1 MSSMSA
7 NTATTNIHTPI
18 SKKIWS
24 NKYCYNAGCIKE
36 SGIEETWRRVACAI
50 AKSEPEPSKSSFWT
64 DRFLGLLQDF
74 RFLPGGRILAG
85 AGTDKQVTLFN
96 CFVMGR
102 IDDSIGGIFDALRQG
117 AITMQ
122 QGGGVGYDFSSLR
135 PKGFPT
141 QRVGATASGP
151 VSFMRIWDT
160 MCETLL
166 STGARRGA
174 MMATLR
180 CDHPDIE
187 DFITA
192 KQEAHALRHF
202 NLSVLISDA
211 FMQAV
216 RDNQS
221 WPLVFPLE
229 QGQYNKSVRKVDA
242 VKLWQKIIRATYDYA
257 EPGVLFSDHINNNN
271 NLYYRE
277 HISCTNP
284 CGEIPLPPYGACDLG
299 SINLTSFVSKPFTSS
314 TSLDFDGLENT
325 VKVAVR
331 FLDNVIDLS
340 HYPLPEQKEQAQ
352 GSRRIGLGI
361 TGLADTFAMFGV
373 RYGDP
378 SSMKLATRII
388 STICHTAYRTS
399 IDLARERGVFPYYE
413 KDAFLESRFVQSLP
427 TEIQEDITTYGIRN
441 SHLIAIAPTG
451 TISLLANNISSGI
464 EPVFDFIQ
472 RRRILQED
480 NSYLEHTLEDYA
492 YRLWKQQYGDMKLPA
507 YFVNSYQV
515 TPEEHVDMQA
525 ALQPYVDN
533 AISKTINIPHDYP
546 YEKYRL
552 LYEQA
557 YNLGLKGFTAFRS
570 NPVSK
575 SILQSG
581 TDLPVNKHCCNIERE
596 AD

>member
-1 MSSMSA
+1 MA
-7 NTATTNIHTPI
+7 VNKAPTNIHTPI

-24 NKYCYNAGCIKE
+24 NKYCYRTDRGKE
-36 SGIEETWRRVACAI
+36 SGIEETWQRVASAI
-50 AKSEPEPSKSSFWT
+50 AQSEPGPSVSSFWT
-64 DRFLGLLQDF
+64 DRFLDILRSF

-96 CFVMGR
+96 CFVMGP

-135 PKGFPT
+135 PKGFTT

-187 DFITA
+187 DFITI
-192 KQEAHALRHF
+192 KQDAQALRHF

-216 RDNQS
+216 KNNQS
-221 WPLVFPLE
+221 WPLVFAADKD
-229 QGQYNKSVRKVDA
+229 QHSRTVCTVDA
-242 VKLWQKIIRATYDYA
+242 TSLWQKIIRAAYDYA

-277 HISCTNP
+277 QISCTNP

-299 SINLTSFVSKPFTSS
+299 SINLTRFVDKPFAPSAS
-314 TSLDFDGLENT
+314 FDFDALADT
-325 VKVAVR
+325 AKVAVR

-352 GSRRIGLGI
+352 GSRRIGLGV
-361 TGLADTFAMFGV
+361 TGLANTFAMLGI

-378 SSMKLATRII
+378 SSMTLAKRII
-388 STICHTAYRTS
+388 STICHTAYRIS

-413 KDAFLESRFVQSLP
+413 KDAYLESQFIQSLP
-427 TEIQEDITTYGIRN
+427 ADIQEDIATYGIRN
-441 SHLIAIAPTG
+441 SHWR
-451 TISLLANNISSGI
+451 
-464 EPVFDFIQ
+464 Q
-472 RRRILQED
+472 
-480 NSYLEHTLEDYA
+480 
-492 YRLWKQQYGDMKLPA
+492 
-507 YFVNSYQV
+507 
-515 TPEEHVDMQA
+515 
-525 ALQPYVDN
+525 
-533 AISKTINIPHDYP
+533 
-546 YEKYRL
+546 
-552 LYEQA
+552 
-557 YNLGLKGFTAFRS
+557 
-570 NPVSK
+570 
-575 SILQSG
+575 
-581 TDLPVNKHCCNIERE
+581 
-596 AD
+596 

>member
-1 MSSMSA
+1 MAA
-7 NTATTNIHTPI
+7 NKTTANFHTPI

-24 NKYCYNAGCIKE
+24 SKYCYSTDHGRE
-36 SGIEETWRRVACAI
+36 LSIEETWRRVASAI
-50 AKSEPEPSKSSFWT
+50 ANSEPEPSEQSFWT
-64 DRFLGLLQDF
+64 DQFLNILQGF

-102 IDDSIGGIFDALRQG
+102 IDDSIDGIFDALKQG

-122 QGGGVGYDFSSLR
+122 QGGGIGYDFSSLR
-135 PKGFPT
+135 PKGLPT
-141 QRVGATASGP
+141 HRVGATASGP

-192 KQEAHALRHF
+192 KQDAQALRHF

-216 RDNQS
+216 KKNQS
-221 WPLVFPLE
+221 WPLVFAADKN
-229 QGQYNKSVRKVDA
+229 QHSRTVCTVDA
-242 VKLWQKIIRATYDYA
+242 TSLWQKIIRAAYDYA
-257 EPGVLFSDHINNNN
+257 EPGVLFSGHINDNN

-277 HISCTNP
+277 QISCTNP

-299 SINLTSFVSKPFTSS
+299 SINLTRFVDKPFAPSA
-314 TSLDFDGLENT
+314 SLDFDSLVDT
-325 VKVAVR
+325 AKVAVR

-361 TGLADTFAMFGV
+361 TGLADTFAMLGI

-378 SSMKLATRII
+378 SSMTLAKRII

-399 IDLARERGVFPYYE
+399 IELARERGVFPFYK
-413 KDAFLESRFVQSLP
+413 KDPFLGARFIRSLP
-427 TEIQEDITTYGIRN
+427 ADIQKGIATYGIRN

-451 TISLLANNISSGI
+451 TTSLLANNISSGI

-472 RRRILQED
+472 KRQILQED
-480 NSYLEHTLEDYA
+480 NTYLEHSLEDYA
-492 YRLWKQQYGDMKLPA
+492 YRLWKQQYGDKELPA
-507 YFVNSYQV
+507 YFVSSYEV
-515 TPEEHVDMQA
+515 TPEQHVSMQA
-525 ALQPYVDN
+525 TLQPYVDN
-533 AISKTINIPHDYP
+533 AISKTINIPQDYP
-546 YEKYRL
+546 YDKYRL

-557 YNLGLKGFTAFRS
+557 YNLGLKGFTGFRP
-570 NPVSK
+570 NPTSG

-581 TDLPVNKHCCNIERE
+581 TNLPANKHCCSPERE